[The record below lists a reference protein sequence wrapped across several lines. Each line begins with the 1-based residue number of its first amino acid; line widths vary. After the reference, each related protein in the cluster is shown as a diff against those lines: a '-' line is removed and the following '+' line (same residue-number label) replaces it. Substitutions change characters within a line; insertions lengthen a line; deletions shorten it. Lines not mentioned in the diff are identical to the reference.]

1 MTFDAKHL
9 SLNFRKMKPLIVLI
23 AVFVFSSI
31 IIKLIYKEYR
41 FSLSGRIAM
50 AAMLLFTALGHF
62 VFSKGMAMMIPDF
75 LPYKTGIVYITGI
88 FEIVLATGLLLPQYH
103 RGTGWALIIFLLL
116 VLPANIYAA
125 VHQVDY
131 QNATFNGPGMNYL
144 WLRVPAQILY
154 IAWAYVFAVRR

>member
-1 MTFDAKHL
+1 
-9 SLNFRKMKPLIVLI
+9 MKPLIVLLS
-23 AVFVFSSI
+23 VFIISI
-31 IIKLIYKEYR
+31 PIIKLFLKRYR
-41 FSLSGRIAM
+41 FGLAGRIAM
-50 AAMLLFTALGHF
+50 SAMLMFTAMGHF
-62 VFSKGMAMMIPDF
+62 AFNEGMAMMIPDF

-88 FEIVLATGLLLPQYH
+88 FEIVLAVGLLLPQFH
-103 RGTGWALIIFLLL
+103 KATGWVVIIFLLL

-125 VHQVDY
+125 AHEVDY

>member
-1 MTFDAKHL
+1 MSK
-9 SLNFRKMKPLIVLI
+9 I
-23 AVFVFSSI
+23 
-31 IIKLIYKEYR
+31 
-41 FSLSGRIAM
+41 
-50 AAMLLFTALGHF
+50 FTALGHF

-88 FEIVLATGLLLPQYH
+88 FEIVLATGLLLRQYH

-116 VLPANIYAA
+116 VFPANIYAA